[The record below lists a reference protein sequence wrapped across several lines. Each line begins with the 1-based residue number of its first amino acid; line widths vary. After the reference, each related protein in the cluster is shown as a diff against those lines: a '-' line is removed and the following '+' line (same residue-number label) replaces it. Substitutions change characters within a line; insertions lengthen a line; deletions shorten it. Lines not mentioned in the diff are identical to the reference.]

1 MIDYDTP
8 KRDFLQYILYVFFK
22 RKWMILWGFL
32 LLFVPFVLATKISY
46 PVYHAIAKVW
56 VHRTTN
62 QQISFMPDI
71 QMPTFNVSI
80 LPPGMNWMEVITG
93 QNMAR
98 EVAREFDLAEYFR
111 QRNLYP
117 INFREKF
124 WYYFKQTIYYPI
136 EKALDLLT
144 WLRLMEPFEPHRDFF
159 AYAADRVLKD
169 MVTVVIAQQ
178 MTDVL
183 AISCY
188 GPTPQLAQDI
198 ANFLADRLIT
208 QIVAGEQGVA
218 RFAIDFAEQQLDS
231 IETRLRDAEEALTV
245 YRKEMGVLD
254 IPQQKRLQVDM
265 ADSMN
270 TQLLAME
277 KSREELKAKV
287 ATIDEHIEAQKTAY
301 VSTLVLQK
309 NIADR
314 QDAAVSLAVNE
325 KTRRVL
331 EEQAEKLDGRALEL
345 IEAEFV
351 ASRLQREIDIYSNI
365 RGQFMDKMAKLHI
378 ETVSRLKAVAM
389 EVVDPAYLH
398 PDVEPVWPKD
408 TMNYFLGVLLGL
420 VTGLAMA
427 FLVEYFNDSL
437 RTRTEAEREL
447 ELPVLATIPES
458 PLRNKP

>member
-8 KRDFLQYILYVFFK
+8 KRDFLQYVLYVFFK

-46 PVYHAIAKVW
+46 PIYHAIAKVW
-56 VHRTTN
+56 VHRATN
-62 QQISFMPDI
+62 QQVSFMPDI
-71 QMPTFNVSI
+71 QMPTFSVSI
-80 LPPGMNWMEVITG
+80 LPPGLNWIEVING

-98 EVAREFDLAEYFR
+98 EVTREFNLAEFYR
-111 QRNLYP
+111 QQKLYP
-117 INFREKF
+117 TNFREKF
-124 WYYFKQTIYYPI
+124 WYYFKLTIYYPI
-136 EKALDLLT
+136 DKLIDLLT
-144 WLRLMEPFEPHRDFF
+144 WMRVMEPFEPHRDFF
-159 AYAADRVLKD
+159 AYATEKVMKE
-169 MVTVVIAQQ
+169 MITVVIAQQ

-188 GPTPQLAQDI
+188 GPTPELSQDI

-218 RFAIDFAEQQLDS
+218 RFAIDFAEQQLRD
-231 IETRLRDAEEALTV
+231 IEEKLRVAEEALTT

-254 IPQQKRLQVDM
+254 ISQQKRLQVDM

-270 TQLLAME
+270 TQILGLE
-277 KSREELKAKV
+277 KARKELDAKLE
-287 ATIDEHIEAQKTAY
+287 AIDDQIESQKSAF
-301 VSTLVLQK
+301 VSTFVLQK

-314 QDAAVSLAVNE
+314 QETEVNLAVNE
-325 KTRRVL
+325 QSRKVLDMQADGVDRRAV
-331 EEQAEKLDGRALEL
+331 EL

-351 ASRLQREIDIYSNI
+351 SKRLEREIEIYSNI
-365 RGQFMDKMAKLHI
+365 RGQFMDKVAKLQI

-398 PDVEPVWPKD
+398 PDADPVWPKD
-408 TMNYFLGVLLGL
+408 TANYVLGVLLGL
-420 VTGLAMA
+420 VTGLAIA

-437 RTRTEAEREL
+437 RTRTEVEKEL
-447 ELPVLATIPES
+447 NLPVLATVPES
-458 PLRNKP
+458 PLRNRP